1 MSFKFGFYNSLNG
14 DRKYDA
20 IQFGQLFD
28 GIINDGVFM
37 SIGGKLMVTA
47 SEGMSIAVAT
57 GRAWFDSTWSFN
69 DSIMVL
75 DLDDA
80 EVILNRIDAVVLEV
94 NADDA
99 SRTNSIKIIKGTPAT
114 EPLAPEL
121 TDTGKLHQ
129 HPLAYVYV
137 AANATEITQSN
148 ITNKV
153 GTSDCP
159 FVTGI
164 LETMD
169 IDDLIAQWGTEWD
182 EFMNATETEAANF
195 MSTEQ
200 AEFLAWFNDMKDQ
213 LSEDAAGNLEMEID
227 VVSDLIAILASGMFV
242 YGQAVDMDL
251 LSNVTEVGVRP
262 FVSIPVDDTI
272 AIAGLTSLVEN
283 SNGIIE
289 SLHFTGA
296 NEMQIVSAI
305 YDVSTQG
312 WSLTSTSV
320 TKSQDFNSNIT
331 TEWTAYSIDG
341 IYYQDVACDGITA
354 DDNPIIDLSPTLD
367 NFDAELEAW
376 SKIFRIDTYNGYL
389 KVFASEPIETN
400 LSIHGTLT
408 RGGVKST
415 WNI

>member
-47 SEGMSIAVAT
+47 SEGMSVAVAT

-80 EVILNRIDAVVLEV
+80 EVILNRIDVVVLEV

-153 GTSDCP
+153 GTSECP

-182 EFMNATETEAANF
+182 EFMSSSDNEWTTWLESVQSDTEEFQN
-195 MSTEQ
+195 EQ
-200 AEFLAWFNDMKDQ
+200 ETSFNTWFDGMKDQ
-213 LSEDAAGNLEMEID
+213 LTEDAAGNLQIQINDLHETI
-227 VVSDLIAILASGMFV
+227 VSSTMTAASW
-242 YGQAVDMDL
+242 
-251 LSNVTEVGVRP
+251 TEDKKYSFESTYP
-262 FVSIPVDDTI
+262 FATYNLYI
-272 AIAGLTSLVEN
+272 AIADTATSDEYDAFN
-283 SNGIIE
+283 AAGIVG
-289 SLHFTGA
+289 SGSTNVVVAYG
-296 NEMQIVSAI
+296 
-305 YDVSTQG
+305 DVPT
-312 WSLTSTSV
+312 
-320 TKSQDFNSNIT
+320 
-331 TEWTAYSIDG
+331 ID
-341 IYYQDVACDGITA
+341 I
-354 DDNPIIDLSPTLD
+354 PILI
-367 NFDAELEAW
+367 
-376 SKIFRIDTYNGYL
+376 R
-389 KVFASEPIETN
+389 V
-400 LSIHGTLT
+400 
-408 RGGVKST
+408 VKK
-415 WNI
+415 